1 MKRVWDHQV
10 FFILLLWCAY
20 AFAQSDQAAMTNA
33 DVVEMVKAGLADDT
47 IVLAIQK
54 RTTSFDTNPATLVSL
69 KKQGISDK
77 VLAAMLNSGNQQSAQ
92 PSQTQRQ
99 VFDISLGRY
108 FCKSDTPARLTIQNG
123 RLLVDTDKGRRH
135 DLLLSQVTEVVIGYG
150 GGSDDPRGCPGRSS
164 KWAAAVTWL
173 EGHKKREDTFNAS
186 SPSEAES
193 LVKAIA
199 CGANVPITGL
209 GPHGEISP
217 DCGKPVGTNAQS
229 GMENDEVK
237 QEIQKIR
244 NGPHEAMPP
253 AQSAGASLGGQT
265 SMTVENG
272 TTFVLYLYILGPTGR
287 KLQIAPG
294 GSESLRF
301 PPGQY
306 EVAAK
311 TSDPSVIP
319 FYAIENY
326 APNTDYASHFY
337 ISTKP

>member
-1 MKRVWDHQV
+1 MKRFWDHKV
-10 FFILLLWCAY
+10 LFIFLLWCLY
-20 AFAQSDQAAMTNA
+20 ALAQGDQASMTNG
-33 DVVEMVKAGLADDT
+33 DVVAMVKAGLGDDT
-47 IVLAIQK
+47 VVLAIQK
-54 RTTSFDTNPATLVSL
+54 RTTSFDTSPATLVSL
-69 KKQGISDK
+69 KKQGVSDK
-77 VLAAMLNSGNQQSAQ
+77 VLAAMLNSASRPSAQ
-92 PSQTQRQ
+92 TSQIPPQ
-99 VFDISLGRY
+99 VFDVSLGRY
-108 FCKSDTPARLTIQNG
+108 FCKSDTPARLTIQQG

-135 DLLLSQVTEVVIGYG
+135 DLLLSQVTGVVIGYG
-150 GGSDDPRGCPGRSS
+150 GGSDVPGGCPGRSS
-164 KWAAAVTWL
+164 TWGAAVTWL
-173 EGHKKREDTFNAS
+173 EGHKKREDTFNPS

-209 GPHGEISP
+209 GPHGEISL

-229 GMENDEVK
+229 GMANDEVK

-244 NGPHEAMPP
+244 NAPHEAMPP

-272 TTFVLYLYILGPTGR
+272 TTFVLYLYVSGPTSR

-311 TSDPSVIP
+311 ISAPSVIP
-319 FYAIENY
+319 FYAVENY
-326 APNTDYASHFY
+326 APNAAYTSHFY